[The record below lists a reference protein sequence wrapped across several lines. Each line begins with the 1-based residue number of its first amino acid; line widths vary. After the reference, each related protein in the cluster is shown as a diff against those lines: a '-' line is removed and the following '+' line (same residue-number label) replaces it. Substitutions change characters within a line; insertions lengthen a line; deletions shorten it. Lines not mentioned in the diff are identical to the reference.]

1 MKKIVADKTEDIA
14 EIIDRILKEPDNELT
29 LVVPKSSSLGK
40 SVRSF
45 SLLKREMDA
54 ADKSV
59 VVESVDETILAFA
72 KQAGI
77 EASHPLWKSVRGT
90 GRFFGYRAEERGCA
104 RGGRGFANGKS
115 RLVRGGLTMLGAGQT
130 EDTRGGYRRDFFVF

>member
-59 VVESVDETILAFA
+59 VVESVDETIWPLRNKPALKRA
-72 KQAGI
+72 TLCGK
-77 EASHPLWKSVRGT
+77 ASAAREVFRISCR
-90 GRFFGYRAEERGCA
+90 RARLCA
-104 RGGRGFANGKS
+104 GGRGFANEKAVS
-115 RLVRGGLTMLGAGQT
+115 FEEA
-130 EDTRGGYRRDFFVF
+130 